1 VARIPLMG
9 EAVCPSEGFVKYAEV
24 NVANLEIALFMDYN
38 KHNNRKKSGAK
49 FKVAFFKLLLLART
63 KIRN

>member
-9 EAVCPSEGFVKYAEV
+9 EAVCPLEGFVKYAEV

-49 FKVAFFKLLLLART
+49 FKVAFF
-63 KIRN
+63 

>member
-1 VARIPLMG
+1 VANIQLTEMAADPL
-9 EAVCPSEGFVKYAEV
+9 EGFVKYAKV

-49 FKVAFFKLLLLART
+49 FKVAFF
-63 KIRN
+63 